1 MSSPSA
7 FHMLSYNDRRRAL
20 VSSLSPNVSDSSQFP
35 IASILSRLPVLFDDL
50 DPPLLDNSTPSNSL
64 RLAPPTIGLGL
75 DLDFDPSFSH
85 ASRPVLPA
93 PNATPS
99 GHRKGTDR
107 KRKYLL
113 SRTVAWW
120 TRFGKRG

>member
-1 MSSPSA
+1 MSLPSA
-7 FHMLSYNDRRRAL
+7 FHMLSYSDRRRAL

-50 DPPLLDNSTPSNSL
+50 DPPVLDNSAPSNSL

-75 DLDFDPSFSH
+75 DLDFGPSFSH
-85 ASRPVLPA
+85 VSRPVLPA
-93 PNATPS
+93 PDATAS